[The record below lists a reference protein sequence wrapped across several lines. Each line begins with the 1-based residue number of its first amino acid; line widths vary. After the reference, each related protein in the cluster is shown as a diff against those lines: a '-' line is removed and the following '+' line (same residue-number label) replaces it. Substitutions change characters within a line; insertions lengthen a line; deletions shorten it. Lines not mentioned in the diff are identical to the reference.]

1 MRYVD
6 LIVNPHVKETFLKR
20 SKVVDSIRN
29 FLTDLDYL
37 EVETPILQPIP
48 GGAAA
53 RPFITHHNALN
64 IPLYLRIANELYLK
78 RLIVGGFDGVF
89 EFAKDFRNEGMDRTH
104 NPEFTNLEFYVAYK
118 DYNWMMETT
127 EKLLEKVALDVNGK
141 STIQFGEHTINF
153 KGPYKKISILESIRE
168 NTGYD
173 LKDSSESETFEI
185 AKKLGVEVD
194 GTMGK
199 GKLIDEIFGEKCE
212 SKYIQPTFIIDYP
225 KEMSPLTKEHRSEP
239 ELTERFELLVN
250 GSEIANAYSEL
261 NDPIDQLSRFE
272 DQLKLS
278 EKGDEEAMFIDYDF
292 IKCLEY
298 GMPPTSGIGFGID
311 RLVMLMTN
319 KKSIQDVIFFPQMK
333 PEKKLNIE
341 LNEEEKLVFSII
353 KKDGKIKLNDL
364 KSRSKLSN
372 KKWDKTIKS
381 LTRNKLAK
389 VEKNDDGLF
398 ISPLD

>member
-1 MRYVD
+1 M
-6 LIVNPHVKETFLKR
+6 
-20 SKVVDSIRN
+20 
-29 FLTDLDYL
+29 
-37 EVETPILQPIP
+37 
-48 GGAAA
+48 
-53 RPFITHHNALN
+53 
-64 IPLYLRIANELYLK
+64 
-78 RLIVGGFDGVF
+78 IVGGFDGVF

-127 EKLLEKVALDVNGK
+127 EKLLEKVAIDVNGK
-141 STIQFGEHTINF
+141 SAIQFGEHTIDF

-185 AKKLGVEVD
+185 AKKLGIEVD
-194 GTMGK
+194 ETMGK
-199 GKLIDEIFGEKCE
+199 GKLIDEIFSEKCE

-292 IKCLEY
+292 IKSLEY

-319 KKSIQDVIFFPQMK
+319 KKSIQEVLFFPQMK
-333 PEKKLNIE
+333 PLKKNINID

-353 KKDGKIKLNDL
+353 QKEGKSELNEVKN
-364 KSRSKLSN
+364 KSELSN
-372 KKWDKTIKS
+372 KKWDKTVKALTKNNLIK
-381 LTRNKLAK
+381 
-389 VEKNDDGLF
+389 VIKNDYGLF
-398 ISPLD
+398 IDLF

>member
-1 MRYVD
+1 M
-6 LIVNPHVKETFLKR
+6 
-20 SKVVDSIRN
+20 
-29 FLTDLDYL
+29 
-37 EVETPILQPIP
+37 
-48 GGAAA
+48 
-53 RPFITHHNALN
+53 
-64 IPLYLRIANELYLK
+64 
-78 RLIVGGFDGVF
+78 IVGGFDGVF

-141 STIQFGEHTINF
+141 SEIQFGEHTINF
-153 KGPYKKISILESIRE
+153 KGPYKKISILESIKE

-173 LKDSSESETFEI
+173 LKDMSESETFKI
-185 AKKLGVEVD
+185 AKKIGVDVD
-194 GTMGK
+194 DTMGK

-225 KEMSPLTKEHRSEP
+225 KEMSPLTKEHRSIP

-292 IKCLEY
+292 VKSLEY

-319 KKSIQDVIFFPQMK
+319 KQSIQEVLFFPQMK
-333 PEKKLNIE
+333 PEKKNINID

-353 KKDGKIKLNDL
+353 QKEGKSELNVIKN
-364 KSRSKLSN
+364 KSELSN
-372 KKWDKTIKS
+372 KKWDKAIKA
-381 LTRNKLAK
+381 LTKNKLCK
-389 VEKNDDGLF
+389 VIKNDDGLF
-398 ISPLD
+398 IDLF